1 MKTIAKS
8 SFTIFVILSIISS
21 AVSTLFSGT
30 FFHDY
35 NVNGIR
41 DTSSPGFY
49 EGGAVNIPVRLISCD
64 DSSKDHVVAMTYTDE
79 EGQYYFNISANE
91 DGFYYN
97 DELRVLLLSPCGFY
111 PESGRSEKAIVQ
123 PGDEVVWNVG
133 IAGEYSSVLREYE
146 IFDAVAEETTS
157 TLATT
162 TEMVFINTQSTD
174 YPDSFFSSNG
184 ADDHVTDIIDSLD
197 NHTMLVD
204 IFDNETALTLDTV
217 DQLDNATTIAPNTTN
232 TVTSCLG
239 CELRVQAIVG
249 VQLDNIDSKLN
260 DDARSLFENVCE
272 SFLED
277 QLSIATPPIS
287 DISCVVVD
295 ESFETP
301 LPGRSLRGNYN
312 RGLSQVYVADMNITG
327 NAPSSNTYLTPQ
339 SIKFKELCV
348 GTFTVQGE
356 YFVRALHEAEQNS
369 DSNDAV
375 FQSVQNVRGVMTSDA
390 SEVSEAGEQIDD
402 PSNPE
407 AVLRNRWHN
416 FSNVE
421 ERSGSSN
428 PDKLRKFAE
437 LSKTDLPIPSPT
449 NSSVSGPTVITPVSI
464 RSNTNEVEVNII
476 PESFSGY
483 VERKQQSK
491 TSTILNSRVRR
502 DLVAPPG
509 KLGILVANTAGFGP
523 AVYSMQKGSPMDG
536 LIFVNDIIIA
546 INGINTRDCTTSQI
560 TQIMKETM
568 DQERKITVL
577 SSVR

>member
-1 MKTIAKS
+1 MRRGSITSISLRMRMA
-8 SFTIFVILSIISS
+8 FTTTMNYEYCYYLHVDVSQYILSPFVTN
-21 AVSTLFSGT
+21 AVVTHMAT
-30 FFHDY
+30 
-35 NVNGIR
+35 NQV
-41 DTSSPGFY
+41 
-49 EGGAVNIPVRLISCD
+49 
-64 DSSKDHVVAMTYTDE
+64 
-79 EGQYYFNISANE
+79 
-91 DGFYYN
+91 
-97 DELRVLLLSPCGFY
+97 Y

-407 AVLRNRWHN
+407 AGR
-416 FSNVE
+416 
-421 ERSGSSN
+421 
-428 PDKLRKFAE
+428 
-437 LSKTDLPIPSPT
+437 
-449 NSSVSGPTVITPVSI
+449 
-464 RSNTNEVEVNII
+464 
-476 PESFSGY
+476 
-483 VERKQQSK
+483 
-491 TSTILNSRVRR
+491 
-502 DLVAPPG
+502 
-509 KLGILVANTAGFGP
+509 
-523 AVYSMQKGSPMDG
+523 
-536 LIFVNDIIIA
+536 
-546 INGINTRDCTTSQI
+546 
-560 TQIMKETM
+560 
-568 DQERKITVL
+568 L
-577 SSVR
+577 SSGALAAIAGGTVFCLMGF